1 MSKEAFVPLSEHE
14 QRLLE
19 QIEQALYA
27 EDPKFASIYRSNDL
41 RSHQRRRIIR
51 ASVVLVIGLG
61 MLLAGVIIK
70 QPVVGVAGFI
80 IMLGAV
86 TFAVAAWQR
95 MVAPARPTNGGAGA
109 AGRFR
114 RRRSPRTA
122 PAPGPRR
129 SVVQRLEERWQRRQ
143 DER

>member
-1 MSKEAFVPLSEHE
+1 VPLSEHE

-41 RSHQRRRIIR
+41 RSHQRRRILK
-51 ASVVLVIGLG
+51 AAGVLVLGLG
-61 MLLAGVIIK
+61 LLLAGVITK
-70 QPVVGVAGFI
+70 LVVVGVAGFL

-86 TFAVAAWQR
+86 TFAVASWQR
-95 MVAPARPTNGGAGA
+95 MVAPGRA
-109 AGRFR
+109 AAPSGGRFR
-114 RRRSPRTA
+114 RRGRGGRGGAA
-122 PAPGPRR
+122 PTPHR

-143 DER
+143 DGN